1 MMAALAALAATAT
14 LIVACAPEP
23 AASSKTSVSETPAP
37 TPEPPTPEEVRHAAA
52 LEWVEGASTRELVGS
67 VIMASVSGTDAA
79 VLHGLMANAGLGGF
93 IVMGSNV
100 PGTPTELDQ
109 LTNALTVDSALPPLV
124 AIDEEGGVVTRLPWD
139 GLPGADSLRN
149 APEADTKTAFQG
161 RAETLADSGVNVN
174 FGIVADVTS
183 DPLSFIYT
191 RTLGDDPQSAA
202 SRVAAAISGERG
214 RVASTLKHFPGH
226 GAVPGDSHYTVP
238 HTDKTLN
245 AWRSSDAVPFEAGI
259 DAGAELLMFGH
270 LTYTQVSAQPASLS
284 PEWYALARGELGF
297 TGVTV
302 TDDLGMLQASGIP
315 EYQDPAANVVAA
327 LAAGADIALI
337 IAGMDA
343 QSIVALVD
351 QVTVLVEAG
360 TLPVDRLS
368 EAALRVTE
376 LRLMLAD
383 ADAGEIAAE

>member
-1 MMAALAALAATAT
+1 M
-14 LIVACAPEP
+14 VACAPESAAP
-23 AASSKTSVSETPAP
+23 ANPSAAESPAP
-37 TPEPPTPEEVRHAAA
+37 TPEPPTPEELRHTAA
-52 LEWVEGASTRELVGS
+52 LEWVEAASNRELVGS
-67 VIMASVSGTDAA
+67 VIMGSVSGTDPE
-79 VLHGLMANAGLGGF
+79 VLHGLMADSGLGGF

-100 PGTPTELDQ
+100 PGTPAELGQ
-109 LTNALTVDSALPPLV
+109 LTSALTVYPTLPPLI

-149 APEADTKTAFQG
+149 APEADTKNAFLG
-161 RAETLADSGVNVN
+161 RAELLEASGIQVN

-183 DPLSFIYT
+183 DPYSFIYT
-191 RTLGDDPQSAA
+191 RTLGDDPQAAA
-202 SRVAAAISGERG
+202 SRVAAAIEGERG

-226 GAVPGDSHYTVP
+226 GAAPGDSHYTVP
-238 HTDKTLN
+238 HTDKTLD

-284 PEWYALARGELGF
+284 PEWYELARSELGF

-315 EYQDPAANVVAA
+315 EYQDQAANVVAA

-337 IAGMDA
+337 VVGMDA
-343 QSIVALVD
+343 QTIVALVD
-351 QVTVLVEAG
+351 QVTAAVDAG
-360 TLPVDRLS
+360 TLPEDRLR
-368 EAALRVTE
+368 EAALRVVE
-376 LRLMLAD
+376 LRMALAETD
-383 ADAGEIAAE
+383 